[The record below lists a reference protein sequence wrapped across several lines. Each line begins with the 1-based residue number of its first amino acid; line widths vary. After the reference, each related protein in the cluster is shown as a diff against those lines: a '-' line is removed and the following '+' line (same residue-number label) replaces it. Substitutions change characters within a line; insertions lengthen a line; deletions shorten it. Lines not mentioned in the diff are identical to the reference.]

1 LVRVRNIPE
10 RGKHRVPAVE
20 HLVEAELLYPL
31 LRWANVDRFHAVPA
45 AYLLLAQDAQTRR
58 GIAEPLMRQRYPN
71 ALAYLE
77 EFRDAL
83 QRRAAYRRYQS
94 RAPFYSMY
102 DVGPYTLAP
111 VKVVWRR
118 MDRRINAA
126 VVEPV
131 ADPRLGLRP
140 VIPQETCVLVAADS
154 ADEAHYLC
162 AVLNSALVGFLV
174 ASHSVRGGKG
184 FGSPGMLDF
193 IRIRRYDAGN
203 PIHRDLALASRE
215 AHRSAISGADGSEIQ
230 DRIDRLVALV
240 WGQEGLTAIPFV

>member
-1 LVRVRNIPE
+1 
-10 RGKHRVPAVE
+10 
-20 HLVEAELLYPL
+20 
-31 LRWANVDRFHAVPA
+31 
-45 AYLLLAQDAQTRR
+45 
-58 GIAEPLMRQRYPN
+58 MRERYPN

-77 EFRDAL
+77 QFRDAL
-83 QRRAAYRRYQS
+83 VRRAAYRRYQS

-102 DVGPYTLAP
+102 DVGPYTLAS

-131 ADPRLGLRP
+131 ADPRLGPRP
-140 VIPQETCVLVAADS
+140 IVPQETCVLVAVDS

-162 AVLNSALVGFLV
+162 AVLNSSLVGFLV

-193 IRIRRYDAGN
+193 LRIRRYDPGN
-203 PIHRDLALASRE
+203 PIHRELALASRE
-215 AHRSAISGADGSEIQ
+215 AHRAAISGDDGSEIQ
-230 DRIDRLVALV
+230 DRIDRLTAQL
-240 WGQEGLTAIPFV
+240 WGLGGNGGGIGLRAGRAT